1 MANKIV
7 RYFGTGVIFTLVLL
21 SACSAGGGSNG
32 SASEIDAARIEGRI
46 AARKILTRSWR
57 DTGELVTKIEEA
69 RSLRARYDSL
79 GHRQAAEAFDSSI
92 QRQQELTHPNSSVR
106 IRCSSRDVSADR
118 KT

>member
-1 MANKIV
+1 MNYMANKIV

-21 SACSAGGGSNG
+21 SACSVGGGSNG

-57 DTGELVTKIEEA
+57 DTGELVTKIEKA

-79 GHRQAAEAFDSSI
+79 GHRQAAEAFDSSFVSTI
-92 QRQQELTHPNSSVR
+92 RHLNPVLGKIVDR
-106 IRCSSRDVSADR
+106 IH
-118 KT
+118 